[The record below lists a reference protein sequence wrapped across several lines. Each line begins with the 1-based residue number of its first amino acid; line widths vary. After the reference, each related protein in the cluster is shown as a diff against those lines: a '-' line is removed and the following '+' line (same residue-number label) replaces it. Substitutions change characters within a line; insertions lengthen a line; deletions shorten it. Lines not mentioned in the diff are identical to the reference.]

1 MRGNWLNHSNP
12 QNTKS
17 CITIGG
23 KVIMTI
29 TNNDC
34 PQNPNL
40 EVNARTIVLKTPNRK
55 SKIEIYISEFYY
67 KKYSME

>member
-1 MRGNWLNHSNP
+1 MRGNWLNHSNS

-23 KVIMTI
+23 KVIVAI
-29 TNNDC
+29 TNNDY

-40 EVNARTIVLKTPNRK
+40 EVNTRIIVLKTPNRK
-55 SKIEIYISEFYY
+55 FKVEIYINEFYY

>member
-1 MRGNWLNHSNP
+1 
-12 QNTKS
+12 
-17 CITIGG
+17 
-23 KVIMTI
+23 MTI